1 MSLRVTSLFSVA
13 ALVVAAGCIDPE
25 EAALDGESL
34 SSSTAAVT
42 DAELESALPVAST
55 TLARVVLS
63 IGEISFLTSPEPN
76 PDGVTTSP
84 TIAMLEQARPNSA
97 GNLALISGD
106 RSPLETY
113 LLVTPSST
121 PVPRILLST
130 EPSQAIRDRA
140 AGRPV
145 VEAITAPITGLSE
158 LALASVTQPLGAAA
172 SYCSGTVNAS
182 FANNVCTLTN
192 WEVDF
197 CHPDRWIRV
206 LDPVGANN
214 KKRKSRGY
222 TLACGANAEMRHFY
236 KFWGVWHRPIKVTV
250 PQGDIWRMT
259 QHGNWA
265 LERAVQHDRTASGF
279 VRASSHFNVPF

>member
-1 MSLRVTSLFSVA
+1 MSPRMYSLFSAA
-13 ALVVAAGCIDPE
+13 ALALVAGCIDPDAAE
-25 EAALDGESL
+25 LTEANV
-34 SSSTAAVT
+34 SSTEAEVT
-42 DAELESALPVAST
+42 AAELESALPVAST

-158 LALASVTQPLGAAA
+158 LALASVTQPLGAAS

-182 FANNVCTLTN
+182 FANNICTLTN

-197 CHPDRWIRV
+197 CHPDKWIRV
-206 LDPVGANN
+206 VDPVGANN

-250 PQGDIWRMT
+250 PQGDVWRMT